1 MEIIWVLILSV
12 CNTDHCITQ
21 TISET
26 TTQVKCI
33 NEKIL
38 HEELPE
44 DGGWKTVEYKC
55 ELLNNV
61 EA

>member
-12 CNTDHCITQ
+12 CTIDRCITQ
-21 TISET
+21 NVLET
-26 TTQVKCI
+26 NAQDKCM

-38 HEELPE
+38 HEELPQ

-55 ELLNNV
+55 QLLNSV
-61 EA
+61 EI